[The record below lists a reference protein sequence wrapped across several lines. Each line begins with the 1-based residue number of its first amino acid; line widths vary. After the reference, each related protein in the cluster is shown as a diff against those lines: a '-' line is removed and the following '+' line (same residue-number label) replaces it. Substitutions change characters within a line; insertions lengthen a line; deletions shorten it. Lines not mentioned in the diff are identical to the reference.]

1 MECIDLIS
9 PALLSINFG
18 STFWDFVGD
27 LHVLFIYTVFF
38 VNCHVLC
45 FVYSSFCH
53 AFDILMALFDSV
65 WGSRLRVG
73 ENFSD

>member
-1 MECIDLIS
+1 MYC
-9 PALLSINFG
+9 
-18 STFWDFVGD
+18 
-27 LHVLFIYTVFF
+27 LFILFFF